1 MPEIKEVSES
11 IAQPIPFMPSAPL
24 AERPA
29 TILLV
34 EDDPLVREVMFETL
48 VWAGYRV
55 LKAGNAA
62 EARTVFRRCRRI
74 VSLLLTDV
82 VLPDENGKSL
92 AQELRQ
98 NEPAPR
104 VILISG
110 YPEHVVCGHAPAE
123 DGILYLPK
131 TFSADSLVQT
141 VALALMPEQKELAI

>member
-1 MPEIKEVSES
+1 MPETKEVSES
-11 IAQPIPFMPSAPL
+11 IARPIPFMPNAPL

-55 LKAGNAA
+55 LKASNAA
-62 EARTVFRRCRRI
+62 EARMVFRRCRRI

-82 VLPDENGKSL
+82 VLPDQNGRSL

-98 NEPAPR
+98 NEPLPK

-110 YPEHVVCGHAPAE
+110 YPEHAVCGQAPAD

-131 TFSADSLVQT
+131 PFSADSLVQT
-141 VALALMPEQKELAI
+141 VALALMPEKKDLAI